1 MKTAIYALSAL
12 AIILGVTA
20 AALWSRPTPVTP
32 ESDRNIR
39 FGLYEGRE
47 LVGMVDKHGNTAYIV
62 EDGRGNKLFNVPV
75 RNCVLDVRFRNGQL
89 RFRENNTGREGYIDR
104 DGIVTFTRDGGLS
117 PSKDVDKGRVILSP
131 DNGGGQPASNLRVSS
146 SAGNVQPERY
156 GLTDRQLRQIVAGNP
171 FFKEASKILSG
182 KLGVDDAERRRVI
195 LNYCEHFRM
204 AYTTKDIDFLRQLFS
219 DNALIIVGNVVKT
232 MPDVEDKYMSR
243 QQVTYNIRTKKE
255 YLERLSKAF
264 ATNKKIDVRF
274 SDFKIMRH
282 PTKDGI
288 YGVTLRQGYKSDSYA
303 DDGWLF
309 LLWDFRDKSM
319 PRIHVRTWQP
329 AKSISSDDDVIDIGY
344 FNLE

>member
-20 AALWSRPTPVTP
+20 AALWSRPTPVAP
-32 ESDRNIR
+32 GSDRNIR

-47 LVGMVDKHGNTAYIV
+47 LVEMVDKHGNTAYIV
-62 EDGRGNKLFNVPV
+62 EDGRGNKLFNIPV

-104 DGIVTFTRDGGLS
+104 DGIVTFTRDGDLS
-117 PSKDVDKGRVILSP
+117 PSKDVDKRRAMLSP
-131 DNGGGQPASNLRVSS
+131 DNDENQPASTPRVSPGS
-146 SAGNVQPERY
+146 GNGQPKGY
-156 GLTDRQLRQIVAGNP
+156 GLTDRQLRKIVSGNP
-171 FFKEASKILSG
+171 FFKEAGKILSG
-182 KLGVDDAERRRVI
+182 KLGVDDAERRCVI

-232 MPDVEDKYMSR
+232 MPDVEDKFMSS

-264 ATNKKIDVRF
+264 AANKKIEVRF
-274 SDFKIMRH
+274 SDFKITRH

-288 YGVTLRQGYKSDSYA
+288 YGVSLRQGYKSDSYA

>member
-32 ESDRNIR
+32 GSDRNIR

-204 AYTTKDIDFLRQLFS
+204 DYTTKDI
-219 DNALIIVGNVVKT
+219 
-232 MPDVEDKYMSR
+232 Y
-243 QQVTYNIRTKKE
+243 
-255 YLERLSKAF
+255 
-264 ATNKKIDVRF
+264 
-274 SDFKIMRH
+274 
-282 PTKDGI
+282 
-288 YGVTLRQGYKSDSYA
+288 
-303 DDGWLF
+303 
-309 LLWDFRDKSM
+309 
-319 PRIHVRTWQP
+319 
-329 AKSISSDDDVIDIGY
+329 
-344 FNLE
+344 